1 MKISQENFANHHGE
15 ISPPELYQV
24 LRAKF
29 GQPCGILESMSFDE
43 SNKMSLL
50 VANPRQKITPNKDVF
65 AEIKK
70 ALEKCSALPTEED
83 FPFAGGLIGWLNY
96 ETVQEVEPILQSK
109 FSQEKNKPLA
119 IFMEFETFV
128 FFDHQNENIICL
140 QTGEQK
146 IVWKDLIS
154 QAKKSTALCR
164 GIDLPL
170 LKSSDLVDFSQ
181 FSCDTS
187 LQEHEQNFQILKDK
201 IFAGEFFQIVS
212 SVNFSLEFFHA
223 SFQIVLSFSTH

>member
-50 VANPRQKITPNKDVF
+50 VANPRQKITPTKDVF
-65 AEIKK
+65 AELKK

-119 IFMEFETFV
+119 TFSDGNSFDQSFQSRKSFQSDKSFQPNPSFQPKNKEEAIWKTAEIQHEFKTGDKVSHTEFGEGTV
-128 FFDHQNENIICL
+128 IIIN
-140 QTGEQK
+140 G
-146 IVWKDLIS
+146 D
-154 QAKKSTALCR
+154 
-164 GIDLPL
+164 L
-170 LKSSDLVDFSQ
+170 LKIAFNGKGMQTVNISITTL
-181 FSCDTS
+181 
-187 LQEHEQNFQILKDK
+187 DK
-201 IFAGEFFQIVS
+201 IS
-212 SVNFSLEFFHA
+212 
-223 SFQIVLSFSTH
+223 